1 MRWPLAALAAG
12 PLLLGGCDLAPHYKV
27 PTVVVPASYHD
38 TEVWQP
44 GQPADTLPRSDWWVE
59 FQDPVLDKLERQ
71 LSTQNFTLA
80 AAEASFTQARANAA
94 EAIAGLFPSIGVE
107 GGLAKTDYP
116 HDKTL
121 TTHGLPP
128 FLPRNTLAGNLTYEF
143 DFWDRIHNEVAAGTA
158 AAQASAADLAFVRLS
173 LEAELADDYLE
184 LRGLDAL
191 EDLLARTVT
200 AYQRAYDVVRNRF
213 QGLIASGVDV
223 PRAETQLYSAQAELQ
238 DLRARR
244 ALIEHAIA
252 ALIGVPA
259 PAFALAPSF
268 APIKPPELA
277 ASVPSV
283 LLQRR
288 PDIAAAERQ
297 VASANATIGVA
308 RAAFFPNVQF
318 NAIGGYQSANINLVS
333 APNSFWS
340 LGPSLSLPIFEG
352 GFLRAQEATTIAGFN
367 LATANYRNTVVTAFK
382 EVADALS
389 QLHWYD
395 EELHADRQA
404 VDAAQHTLNLAM
416 TLFVDGAVNYLEV
429 VVAQEQL
436 LGAQQLLLTL
446 QTQYLQ
452 SGVRLIRAL
461 GGGWSER
468 DLPQPDAM
476 PLRHVSITQ

>member
-1 MRWPLAALAAG
+1 
-12 PLLLGGCDLAPHYKV
+12 
-27 PTVVVPASYHD
+27 
-38 TEVWQP
+38 
-44 GQPADTLPRSDWWVE
+44 
-59 FQDPVLDKLERQ
+59 
-71 LSTQNFTLA
+71 
-80 AAEASFTQARANAA
+80 
-94 EAIAGLFPSIGVE
+94 
-107 GGLAKTDYP
+107 
-116 HDKTL
+116 
-121 TTHGLPP
+121 
-128 FLPRNTLAGNLTYEF
+128 
-143 DFWDRIHNEVAAGTA
+143 
-158 AAQASAADLAFVRLS
+158 
-173 LEAELADDYLE
+173 
-184 LRGLDAL
+184 
-191 EDLLARTVT
+191 
-200 AYQRAYDVVRNRF
+200 
-213 QGLIASGVDV
+213 VDV
-223 PRAETQLYSAQAELQ
+223 SRAETQLYSAQGELQ

-259 PAFALAPSF
+259 PAFALASSL
-268 APIKPPELA
+268 APIKPLELA
-277 ASVPSV
+277 ASMPSV

-297 VASANATIGVA
+297 VAAANATIGVA

-352 GFLRAQEATTIAGFN
+352 GFLRAQEAATIAGFN

-389 QLHWYD
+389 QLHWYGG
-395 EELHADRQA
+395 ELHADRQA
-404 VDAAQHTLNLAM
+404 VDAAQHTLNEAM
-416 TLFVDGAVNYLEV
+416 ALFEDGAVNYLEV

-436 LGAQQLLLTL
+436 LGVQQRLLELR
-446 QTQYLQ
+446 TQYLQ

-461 GGGWSER
+461 GGGWSQR